1 MIVLVYGGIFIL
13 NAVLQSQ
20 YIFGGDSAEF
30 ALAALTWSIPHPPG
44 YPLFSL
50 MANILRHIPLGTV
63 PWRVALISSF
73 SASVTAYCMYRLL
86 VFKNINRLIALVSS
100 ILFLVLF
107 PVWQYSLIPEV
118 FLLNTA
124 LVSAATYTLF
134 VYEKTKNPRL
144 FSVFSFILGLASAHH
159 HIYVLFIPA
168 WYLVIKD
175 VLPTK
180 PRRYLNAALFFL
192 IGFSAYLYAPL
203 ASLANPPI
211 DWENA
216 KTIDGFIKLFLRT
229 TYGTFSAYSNS
240 KSAIATHVYDLIA
253 IFIFVIQDFKIPGVL
268 IFLMSV
274 GAVRKIGSK
283 LAAFTVVAIIIH
295 LLFLTYTNFV
305 LTYSFT
311 AAMFERFLISFYFV
325 LAILFGMTID
335 WLIKKIPRFA
345 LAVYLFA
352 ITYCLVLAISNFKT
366 IVRIRSVSHF
376 DRIARD
382 ILATVPQGG
391 IAYAA
396 TDNTNFPVLYY
407 LYGLKNRQ
415 DIVFLH
421 MSLLNRKPYVDRL
434 RTDPRIKGVPNK
446 PSLRA
451 ADFETIFLK
460 NEDKG
465 IYMETPLPA
474 GYWMPYGLL
483 WKYYSTEQKAVDD
496 IPHLLT
502 VNRTLWNTVYNI
514 PVLSAEEKNLLHLQ
528 VVQDFYRE
536 AYVNYAKF
544 LFLAKHYSESLDVMK
559 KAHSL
564 TPSDKIEMVTLLNI
578 AGSGAL
584 CSDARTY
591 YDYVM
596 QNRTELTKLGVQFES
611 GLKLYKQKCTSP
623 R

>member
-1 MIVLVYGGIFIL
+1 MIALAYLGIFIL
-13 NAVLQSQ
+13 NTLLHAQ

-30 ALAALTWSIPHPPG
+30 SLTALTWSIPHPPG

-50 MANILRHIPLGTV
+50 LANIIRYIPLGTI
-63 PWRVALISSF
+63 PWRVALISS
-73 SASVTAYCMYRLL
+73 SAASVTAYFMYRLL
-86 VFKNINRLIALVSS
+86 AFKNVNRLIAFVSS
-100 ILFLVLF
+100 LLFLVLF

-124 LVSAATYTLF
+124 LISLATYTLF
-134 VYEKTKNPRL
+134 VYEKTKNSR
-144 FSVFSFILGLASAHH
+144 FFWAFSFIIGLATANHH
-159 HIYVLFIPA
+159 TFVLFIPA
-168 WYLVIKD
+168 WYLVVRD
-175 VLPTK
+175 SLPKK
-180 PRRYLNAALFFL
+180 PRLYFTAILCFL
-192 IGFSAYLYAPL
+192 LGFSAYIYAPL

-216 KTIDGFIKLFLRT
+216 KTIDGFVKLFLRT

-240 KSAIATHVYDLIA
+240 KSTIATHAYDLIA

-268 IFLMSV
+268 IFLVSLGV
-274 GAVRKIGSK
+274 IRKIGSK
-283 LAAFTVVAIIIH
+283 LAAFTAVSIIVH
-295 LLFLTYTNFV
+295 LVFLTYTNFV

-311 AAMFERFLISFYFV
+311 AAMFERFLISYYFA
-325 LAILFGMTID
+325 LAILFGITLD
-335 WLIKKIPRFA
+335 WMIKKAPRYK
-345 LAVYLFA
+345 LAVYLFSV
-352 ITYCLVLAISNFKT
+352 TYFLVVAMSNFKT
-366 IVRIRSVSHF
+366 IVRIRSISHF

-391 IAYAA
+391 IAYAG

-407 LYGLKNRQ
+407 LYGLKKRQ

-421 MSLLNRKPYVDRL
+421 MSLLNRKPYVDAL
-434 RTDPRIKGVPNK
+434 RNDPRIQGVPKK

-451 ADFETIFLK
+451 VDFENIFLK
-460 NEDKG
+460 NEEKG

-496 IPHLLT
+496 IPRLLA
-502 VNRTLWNTVYNI
+502 VNRTLWNTVYKI

-544 LFLAKHYSESLDVMK
+544 LFLAKRYSESLEVMK

-564 TPSDKIEMVTLLNI
+564 TPSDKAEVVTLLNI
-578 AGSGAL
+578 ASTGAL
-584 CSDARTY
+584 CTDAKTY
-591 YDYVM
+591 YNDVLK
-596 QNRTELTKLGVQFES
+596 NRAELSKLQIRYEP
-611 GLKLYKQKCTSP
+611 GLKLYKQTCTSP
-623 R
+623 